1 VSGGGAPRWL
11 EWAREIQALAQT
23 GHHYAH
29 NDFDRDRAEK
39 LLGIASEIVAE
50 HTDLPVEAARAA
62 FAAQPGYVTPKVD
75 VRGAVFRGRELLMV
89 REAIDG
95 GWTLPGGWADVGES
109 PRTAVEREVREESG
123 LEVRAE
129 RLVGAYDANRVD
141 DAMSLFHAY
150 KLLFLCRLIGGEL
163 TPSAETPEL
172 GFFALDALPQ
182 PLSPHRTT
190 PRHLSDAIASLDDP
204 ALPTVFD

>member
-1 VSGGGAPRWL
+1 
-11 EWAREIQALAQT
+11 
-23 GHHYAH
+23 
-29 NDFDRDRAEK
+29 
-39 LLGIASEIVAE
+39 
-50 HTDLPVEAARAA
+50 
-62 FAAQPGYVTPKVD
+62 
-75 VRGAVFRGRELLMV
+75 
-89 REAIDG
+89 
-95 GWTLPGGWADVGES
+95 
-109 PRTAVEREVREESG
+109 
-123 LEVRAE
+123 
-129 RLVGAYDANRVD
+129 
-141 DAMSLFHAY
+141 MSLFHAY